1 MSIASLL
8 KPLLVLWNV
17 VFFGILCMCMGH
29 IIFVSSARKYHVTV
43 TNNELSFGYSTALTS
58 KTIALQ
64 TNTSTKIISV
74 NVIDS
79 INGLFDWG
87 GYGIRFNNFSF
98 NPCGCIC
105 RNGPGLEVVVG
116 NTTVQKETTSK
127 QSSQEQTY
135 VFNCLDPKL
144 VRSILEKYNTK

>member
-1 MSIASLL
+1 LCRVF
-8 KPLLVLWNV
+8 LVY
-17 VFFGILCMCMGH
+17 GIGY
-29 IIFVSSARKYHVTV
+29 INFVSSARKYHVTV

-74 NVIDS
+74 NVIDN
-79 INGLFDWG
+79 INGLLNWG
-87 GYGIRFNNFSF
+87 GYGIRFNNFSL
-98 NPCGCIC
+98 NPCGYIC

-116 NTTVQKETTSK
+116 NTTVQKEATTK
-127 QSSQEQTY
+127 QPSQDQTY

-144 VRSILEKYNTK
+144 VRRMLEKYTTK